1 MSIRHIAALA
11 ILAFLAA
18 CGGEVV
24 RDRAQ
29 IASIPVVQPCAGPRP
44 ATVKPLLERYTDDM
58 WSSMDLVQKL
68 AVTGLQ
74 ALDRQD
80 YGNQL
85 NAATAA
91 CP

>member
-1 MSIRHIAALA
+1 MTIRHLAALA

-29 IASIPVVQPCAGPRP
+29 IVSVPVVQPCAGTRP
-44 ATVKPLLERYTDDM
+44 APVKPLKERYTDDM

-85 NAATAA
+85 DAATAA